1 MKRFKRY
8 GRALGW
14 RIARAINR
22 AAGSSYSLVFR
33 PDSHTA
39 FDTVSGYDELYR
51 KWTFGNE
58 RNNSGDLSRFYTIYQ
73 NVSHI
78 FEENVPGDIV
88 ELGVFKGNSAAVLAY
103 LGRKH
108 GRTTYL
114 FDTFSGFDA
123 RDLKGADHGRHVE
136 FADTTMEAV
145 KALVGG
151 DRVVYVKGFFPES
164 AAQIAMPETIAVA
177 HIDCDLRAPMSAGL
191 EMFYPRLAPQNPLV
205 ENDCGVLAV
214 GHAELLRPL
223 QSGERDLARRR
234 LPRLRVRLPPAIV
247 LPGDDAQLLVERR
260 TAIVADRR

>member
-1 MKRFKRY
+1 MSGAVRIDSDYINRLKRY

-14 RIARAINR
+14 RIARAVNR
-22 AAGSSYSLVFR
+22 VTGSSYSLIYR
-33 PDSHTA
+33 PDSHVA
-39 FDTVSGYDELYR
+39 FDRVADYDELYR

-58 RNNSGDLSRFYTIYQ
+58 RNNSGDLSRFYSLYQ

-123 RDLKGADHGRHVE
+123 RDLTGADDGRHVE
-136 FADTTMEAV
+136 FADTSLEAV
-145 KALVGG
+145 KTLVGN

-164 AAQIAMPETIAVA
+164 TAEVALPGTIAVA

-191 EMFYPRLAPQNPLV
+191 ELFYPRLAPGGLFILHDYSSGYWPGAKDAID
-205 ENDCGVLAV
+205 EFFATRPEKPVLM
-214 GHAELLRPL
+214 PDK
-223 QSGERDLARRR
+223 SG
-234 LPRLRVRLPPAIV
+234 
-247 LPGDDAQLLVERR
+247 
-260 TAIVADRR
+260 TAIVRKI